1 MKSGAFHGV
10 ATAAGK
16 KHRQVFV
23 WNHSSTMSIITDRDD
38 VDTKLR
44 RLCSDCVGESY
55 LREKIRLRGA
65 VGVCFYCGGEDRLTF
80 AIEHVADEIEVA
92 LQEHYYCTADEP
104 SGYEYM
110 MIKELDYDWE
120 RKGYPI
126 ADVIADCAEITSDAA
141 EDIRSVLFDRHDDFE
156 RAAMGEENPFDQE
169 AQYEEK
175 DVDDAESQAGWAH
188 FEKSLQTEGRFF
200 NRSAEAT
207 IASVFEGLAEHKA
220 AQDRPIIVGAGPA
233 TQVNAVYRA
242 RVFQADEM
250 LEKALKSPVKEIGP
264 PTSRAA
270 ASGRMNAHGIAV
282 FYGATDAKIAL
293 TEVRPPIGSKV
304 VVGRFE
310 LIRAVRLLDI
320 EALRS
325 VYVDGGSIF
334 DRGYIRRLERAKF
347 LRWLSEQMTLPVMP
361 NDEPVG
367 YLPTQAIADFLA
379 GESDPPLDGILYPSV
394 QGSEAKLNV
403 VLFHKAS
410 RVEALAIPEG
420 TEISAQLTSSS
431 EEGDYPNYSVWEK
444 VPSVGSASSTHMNSD
459 LFSIP
464 VGLQAFTPEEY
475 DAREVTLRLDVSSLE
490 VHHVTGLIIETNSHK
505 VSRHRFE
512 KTS

>member
-1 MKSGAFHGV
+1 M
-10 ATAAGK
+10 
-16 KHRQVFV
+16 
-23 WNHSSTMSIITDRDD
+23 TDRADI
-38 VDTKLR
+38 DTKLR
-44 RLCSDCVGESY
+44 RLCSDCVEESY

-65 VGVCFYCGGEDRLTF
+65 VGVCFYCGEDNRLTF
-80 AIEHVADEIEVA
+80 SIEQLADEIEIA
-92 LQEHYYCTADEP
+92 LEEHYYCTASNP

-126 ADVIADCAEITSDAA
+126 ADVIADCAGITPDTA

-156 RAAMGEENPFDQE
+156 RATMGEENPFDE
-169 AQYEEK
+169 DAQYEET

-188 FEKSLQTEGRFF
+188 FEKSIQTEGRFF

-207 IASVFEGLAEHKA
+207 IASVFEGLTEHKA
-220 AQDRPIIVGAGPA
+220 AEDRPIIVEAGPA
-233 TQVNAVYRA
+233 TQVDAVYRA
-242 RVFQADEM
+242 RVFQADEK
-250 LEKALKSPVKEIGP
+250 LEEALKSPVKEIGP
-264 PTSRAA
+264 PPSRAA

-293 TEVRPPIGSKV
+293 TEVRPPMGSKV

-325 VYVDGGSIF
+325 VYVDGSIF

-347 LRWLSEQMTLPVMP
+347 LRWLSTQMTLPVMP
-361 NDEPVG
+361 NDEPFG
-367 YLPTQAIADFLA
+367 YLATQAIADFLA
-379 GESDPPLDGILYPSV
+379 THANPPLDGILYPSV

-410 RVEALAIPEG
+410 RVEGLAIPEG
-420 TEISAQLTSSS
+420 TEISAQLTSSTD
-431 EEGDYPNYSVWEK
+431 EGDYPSYNVWEK
-444 VPSVGSASSTHMNSD
+444 VPSVDRSSSNNADSD
-459 LFSIP
+459 LLSISA
-464 VGLQAFTPEEY
+464 GLDAFKPEEY
-475 DAREVTLRLDVSSLE
+475 DAREVTLRLDLSSLE
-490 VHHVTGLIIETNSHK
+490 VHHVTGLLIETDSHK
-505 VSRHRFE
+505 VSRYRFE
-512 KTS
+512 SGS

>member
-1 MKSGAFHGV
+1 MDEPAFN
-10 ATAAGK
+10 
-16 KHRQVFV
+16 RQPR
-23 WNHSSTMSIITDRDD
+23 TSIMTDRDD
-38 VDTKLR
+38 IDTKLR

-55 LREKIRLRGA
+55 LREKIRHHGA

-80 AIEHVADEIEVA
+80 STEQVADEIEIA
-92 LQEHYYCTADEP
+92 LEEHYDCTASVP
-104 SGYEYM
+104 SNYEYM
-110 MIKELDYDWE
+110 MINELDYDWE

-126 ADVIADCAEITSDAA
+126 ADVIADCAEIASDTA

-156 RAAMGEENPFDQE
+156 RVKMGEENPFDE
-169 AQYEEK
+169 DAQYEDK

-207 IASVFEGLAEHKA
+207 IASVFEGLGAHKA
-220 AQDRPIIVGAGPA
+220 AEDRPIIVEAGPA
-233 TQVNAVYRA
+233 TQLDAVYRA
-242 RVFQADEM
+242 RVFQADEK
-250 LEKALKSPVKEIGP
+250 LEEALKSPVKEIGP
-264 PTSRAA
+264 PPSRAA

-293 TEVRPPIGSKV
+293 TEVRPPVGSKV

-325 VYVDGGSIF
+325 VYVDGSIF
-334 DRGYIRRLERAKF
+334 DRDYIRRLERAKF
-347 LRWLSEQMTLPVMP
+347 LRWLSTQMTLPVMP
-361 NDEPVG
+361 NDEPFG
-367 YLPTQAIADFLA
+367 YLATQAIADFLA
-379 GESDPPLDGILYPSV
+379 AEADPPLDGILYPSV

-420 TEISAQLTSSS
+420 TEISAQLSSS
-431 EEGDYPNYSVWEK
+431 EEEGDYPDYSVWEE
-444 VPSVGSASSTHMNSD
+444 VPSLDSSSSKNAESD
-459 LFSIP
+459 PSFIP
-464 VGLQAFTPEEY
+464 AGLEAFVPEEY
-475 DAREVTLRLDVSSLE
+475 DSREVTLRLDLASLE
-490 VHHVTGLIIETNSHK
+490 VHHVTGLKIESEPHK
-505 VSRHRFE
+505 VSRHRSE
-512 KTS
+512 KRKFPSDDVTF